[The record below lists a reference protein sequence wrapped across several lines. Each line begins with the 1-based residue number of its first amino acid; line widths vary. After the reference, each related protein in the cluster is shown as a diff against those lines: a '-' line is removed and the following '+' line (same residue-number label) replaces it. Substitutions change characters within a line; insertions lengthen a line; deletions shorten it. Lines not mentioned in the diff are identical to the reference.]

1 MLTFGFDFI
10 RYLAV
15 HSNFGD
21 FEIDHEIKTRKY
33 VQQAR
38 MPKLI
43 TSIIP
48 SSAEDINWYRYFIRN
63 IDYTFVLGLI

>member
-43 TSIIP
+43 ASIMP
-48 SSAEDINWYRYFIRN
+48 SAKKINWYRYFIRN
-63 IDYTFVLGLI
+63 IGYTFVLGLI

>member
-1 MLTFGFDFI
+1 MLTFGFDLI

-33 VQQAR
+33 AQQAR

-43 TSIIP
+43 ANIMQ
-48 SSAEDINWYRYFIRN
+48 SSAKDINWYRYFIRN
-63 IDYTFVLGLI
+63 IDYTIVLRLI